1 MLGDWPFLQND
12 KMTGYAS
19 SGPPTGFLGKGRNL
33 LFLRKTE
40 DPGTWRVT
48 VAVYA
53 ICIPLADS
61 APSYSSSRSAESIR
75 NALAAEFESAIEQ
88 GRGGL
93 ADGLQLATPDDVARV
108 YLPYIWQVLGRE
120 QGMGKF
126 KQLMAH
132 SPESVRREIAMAL
145 LREGNQ
151 EGEAETLALL
161 EDKTAVSWKRE
172 NAAFALANATSTQA
186 RQALERV
193 VSEPG
198 PDELRNAAQESLSR
212 MNH

>member
-1 MLGDWPFLQND
+1 MVGTQSETLDADDIAREYLPYILEVLG
-12 KMTGYAS
+12 
-19 SGPPTGFLGKGRNL
+19 
-33 LFLRKTE
+33 
-40 DPGTWRVT
+40 RVQG
-48 VAVYA
+48 
-53 ICIPLADS
+53 IREFKSLM
-61 APSYSSSRSAESIR
+61 SRSAEPVRSEIAV
-75 NALAAEFESAIEQ
+75 AL
-88 GRGGL
+88 
-93 ADGLQLATPDDVARV
+93 LQLGD
-108 YLPYIWQVLGRE
+108 
-120 QGMGKF
+120 
-126 KQLMAH
+126 
-132 SPESVRREIAMAL
+132 
-145 LREGNQ
+145 Q

>member
-1 MLGDWPFLQND
+1 M
-12 KMTGYAS
+12 
-19 SGPPTGFLGKGRNL
+19 
-33 LFLRKTE
+33 
-40 DPGTWRVT
+40 
-48 VAVYA
+48 
-53 ICIPLADS
+53 
-61 APSYSSSRSAESIR
+61 
-75 NALAAEFESAIEQ
+75 
-88 GRGGL
+88 
-93 ADGLQLATPDDVARV
+93 
-108 YLPYIWQVLGRE
+108 RE
-120 QGMGKF
+120 F

-161 EDKTAVSWKRE
+161 EDKAAVSWKRE
-172 NAAFALANATSTQA
+172 NAALALANATSTQA